1 MLDNLF
7 VGSLKAALNNDRLRE
22 EGVKA
27 IVSIHNFKNI
37 KFGNE
42 IDALIIDLSDSV
54 DADAI
59 RLSYPANGQI
69 TYYAE
74 CERRREP
81 DVTIIVSK
89 LHLKDYNL

>member
-69 TYYAE
+69 T
-74 CERRREP
+74 
-81 DVTIIVSK
+81 
-89 LHLKDYNL
+89 